1 LEGRDDHVDAAAVP
15 AAVESCH
22 GQLFLFPLAPMNIL
36 VTNDDGVMSRGLH
49 ALADAMR
56 TLGSVTVIAPE
67 RERGAIGHA
76 VTLHKPLRL
85 TRVAKGVH
93 AVNGTP
99 SDCVLL
105 GVTQL
110 MRKPPSLVIS
120 GINRGLNLG
129 DDVTYSGTVS
139 AALEGTLL
147 GIPSIAVSLE
157 GEGTFRFETAA
168 HYAAQIAKAVLRHGL
183 PPETLLN
190 VNVPNR
196 ARGAIAGVKLTAL
209 SRRQFLNPVIEKVDP
224 RGRKYYWI
232 AGTRISWDRG
242 KDSDDR
248 AVRQGLVSITPLHMD
263 LTHYGVMDD
272 LRSWART
279 LENGVRTMKGR
290 GRAPAR
296 RSR

>member
-1 LEGRDDHVDAAAVP
+1 MR
-15 AAVESCH
+15 
-22 GQLFLFPLAPMNIL
+22 IL
-36 VTNDDGVMSRGLH
+36 VTNDDGVTSRGLH

-56 TLGSVTVIAPE
+56 TLGTVTVIAPE

-85 TRVAKGVH
+85 TRVAKDIH

-110 MRKPPSLVIS
+110 MRTLPALVMS

-168 HYAAQIAKAVLRHGL
+168 QYAACIAKAVLRHGL

-196 ARGAIAGVKLTAL
+196 ARGSIAGVKMTTL
-209 SRRQFLNPVIEKVDP
+209 SRRQFVNPVIEKVDP

-232 AGTRISWDRG
+232 AGTRVSWDRG
-242 KDSDDR
+242 KDSDDQ
-248 AVRQGLVSITPLHMD
+248 AIRQGLVSITPLHMD
-263 LTHYGVMDD
+263 LTHYGVLDE
-272 LRSWART
+272 LRSWERT
-279 LENGVRTMKGR
+279 LGTAARAVKGR
-290 GRAPAR
+290 RTVPAGSSPMTR
-296 RSR
+296 

>member
-1 LEGRDDHVDAAAVP
+1 MMR
-15 AAVESCH
+15 
-22 GQLFLFPLAPMNIL
+22 IL
-36 VTNDDGVMSRGLH
+36 VTNDDGVSSPGLH
-49 ALADAMR
+49 ALAEAMR
-56 TLGSVTVIAPE
+56 AIGTVTVIAPE

-85 TRVAKGVH
+85 IRVAKDVH

-110 MRKPPSLVIS
+110 MRKPPSLVMS

-168 HYAAQIAKAVLRHGL
+168 YYAGRIAEAVLRHGL

-196 ARGAIAGVKLTAL
+196 SRAAVAGVKVTAL
-209 SRRQFLNPVIEKVDP
+209 SRRQFVDPVIEKIDP

-232 AGTRISWDRG
+232 AGTRVSWDRG
-242 KDSDDR
+242 KDSDEQ
-248 AVRQGLVSITPLHMD
+248 AIRQGLVSMTPLHMD
-263 LTHYGVMDD
+263 LTHYGALDD
-272 LRSWART
+272 LRTWERT
-279 LENGVRTMKGR
+279 LQNGAGSVKRRREAVYPRLPRQAKTR
-290 GRAPAR
+290 PSLAPAR
-296 RSR
+296 HSRRR

>member
-1 LEGRDDHVDAAAVP
+1 MR
-15 AAVESCH
+15 
-22 GQLFLFPLAPMNIL
+22 IL
-36 VTNDDGVMSRGLH
+36 VTNDDGVSSQGLH
-49 ALADAMR
+49 ALAEAMR
-56 TLGSVTVIAPE
+56 TLGRVTVIAPE

-85 TRVAKGVH
+85 IHVAKDVY

-110 MRKPPSLVIS
+110 MRKAPSLVIT

-168 HYAAQIAKAVLRHGL
+168 YYAA
-183 PPETLLN
+183 
-190 VNVPNR
+190 
-196 ARGAIAGVKLTAL
+196 
-209 SRRQFLNPVIEKVDP
+209 
-224 RGRKYYWI
+224 
-232 AGTRISWDRG
+232 RI
-242 KDSDDR
+242 
-248 AVRQGLVSITPLHMD
+248 
-263 LTHYGVMDD
+263 
-272 LRSWART
+272 
-279 LENGVRTMKGR
+279 
-290 GRAPAR
+290 
-296 RSR
+296 

>member
-1 LEGRDDHVDAAAVP
+1 MR
-15 AAVESCH
+15 
-22 GQLFLFPLAPMNIL
+22 IL
-36 VTNDDGVMSRGLH
+36 VTNDDGVSSKGLH
-49 ALADAMR
+49 ALAEAMR
-56 TLGSVTVIAPE
+56 RLGTVTVIAPE

-85 TRVAKGVH
+85 IRMDKDVH

-110 MRKPPSLVIS
+110 MPKPPSLLVS

-157 GEGTFRFETAA
+157 GMESFRFETAA
-168 HYAAQIAKAVLRHGL
+168 YYAARIAEAVLRHGL

-196 ARGAIAGVKLTAL
+196 TRAAVAGVKVTAL
-209 SRRQFLNPVIEKVDP
+209 SRRQFVDPVIEKIDP

-232 AGTRISWDRG
+232 AGTRVSWDRG
-242 KDSDDR
+242 KDSDDQ
-248 AVRQGLVSITPLHMD
+248 AIRQGLVSITPLHMD
-263 LTHYGVMDD
+263 LTHYGALDN
-272 LRSWART
+272 LRTWEQTLQNGVGSVKGPRKAALYTRPRRHART
-279 LENGVRTMKGR
+279 RPSQAPGR
-290 GRAPAR
+290 Q
-296 RSR
+296 SR